1 MTDDSCIHWG
11 TQVDFASGSTCEHG
25 LIHFAC
31 KVAFLDG
38 RVPETKAPHG
48 AFGPS
53 SPATA
58 SQEDGKVRP
67 LAIRLGGGLLRFLG
81 MCLIVVTGISV
92 LIDALFGFSLSI
104 QTLVTFSVGVGMHF
118 LGRKITPGYVGVGAS
133 TGGAVMG
140 VVVVGGFILLILW
153 FFYMFITAMFG

>member
-1 MTDDSCIHWG
+1 MS
-11 TQVDFASGSTCEHG
+11 VCENCNANVEG
-25 LIHFAC
+25 FEIC
-31 KVAFLDG
+31 PQCSVEI
-38 RVPETKAPHG
+38 ETKAPHG
-48 AFGPS
+48 AYGPS

-81 MCLIVVTGISV
+81 MCLIVVTGISL
-92 LIDALFGFSLSI
+92 LIDAFFGYSLSI

-153 FFYMFITAMFG
+153 FFYMFITAIFG